1 MAAATVMVT
10 SPSSLIGGNT
20 TVNEIDRAV
29 ALKSEPSAPE
39 PEPKIQAEDLVDNNR
54 NEKQA
59 RSGSESSQ
67 SSTEKPME
75 FNDTTKKPP
84 RMSSVD
90 DYTMLQEGY
99 APKDEDVICSWAR
112 QNHSHRKL
120 KEKHPFKEYTIDLS
134 FTPLCLTSITYFLRS
149 TNNAYV

>member
-1 MAAATVMVT
+1 MAAAVVMVT
-10 SPSSLIGGNT
+10 SPSSLLGGDT
-20 TVNEIDRAV
+20 TVNEIHRAI
-29 ALKSEPSAPE
+29 ALKSDPSAPK
-39 PEPKIQAEDLVDNNR
+39 PESNIQAEDLVDNNR

-90 DYTMLQEGY
+90 DYTMLPEGY
-99 APKDEDVICSWAR
+99 IPKDEDVICSWAR
-112 QNHSHRKL
+112 QNVSRICAALWKTETKFSKIRLNEMVSHAL
-120 KEKHPFKEYTIDLS
+120 DPSHHNGLFLS
-134 FTPLCLTSITYFLRS
+134 
-149 TNNAYV
+149 